1 MNSHGKRFSFRRCAL
16 SDILHMAVELVKTQA
31 AQREMSAAEIAE
43 YLQRTVHALQTVLH
57 GLGTPGE
64 APPAGQAAPQE
75 VLETAPTAPR
85 TLRVEEAAR
94 YLGRTP
100 MTVYK
105 YIHQGK
111 LPAQRVGR
119 SFLIRLEDAQAL
131 KRELERAGRR
141 GLRRAVGARPRR
153 RAVPRAAAG
162 RRRGG
167 RKA

>member
-1 MNSHGKRFSFRRCAL
+1 M
-16 SDILHMAVELVKTQA
+16 SDILHMAVEIVKTQA

-43 YLQRTVHALQTVLH
+43 YLQRTVHALQTALH
-57 GLGTPGE
+57 GIG
-64 APPAGQAAPQE
+64 APEKAAPAGEAAPQE
-75 VLETAPTAPR
+75 GLETAPAAPR
-85 TLRVEEAAR
+85 TLRVEEAAK

-131 KRELERAGRR
+131 KQELGRTGRR
-141 GLRRAVGARPRR
+141 SPRRAAGARPRR
-153 RAVPRAAAG
+153 RVASRAAAG
-162 RRRGG
+162 RRRGT